1 MRQIV
6 LIPVYNE
13 EEHLQGLLG
22 RLREIYDG
30 DVLFVD
36 DGSIDC
42 SPQLL
47 RELESSNTRIIMQPE
62 NRGYGSTLLRGFSE
76 VIRAGY
82 DYVITMDSDGQHRP
96 DWIPEFFE
104 EAIGWDVVSGSRY
117 LQEIEGNESAPTDR
131 REINTKITALV
142 NEITGF
148 SLTDAFCGFK
158 AYRVAVLAKLQL
170 SEMGY
175 AMPLQLWLQ
184 AKHFGLRVT
193 ERPVSRIYDDPDRRF
208 GNGLDNPDVRM
219 QFYLDTISRER
230 KIWSI

>member
-62 NRGYGSTLLRGFSE
+62 NRGYGATLLRGFSE

-170 SEMGY
+170 TEMGY